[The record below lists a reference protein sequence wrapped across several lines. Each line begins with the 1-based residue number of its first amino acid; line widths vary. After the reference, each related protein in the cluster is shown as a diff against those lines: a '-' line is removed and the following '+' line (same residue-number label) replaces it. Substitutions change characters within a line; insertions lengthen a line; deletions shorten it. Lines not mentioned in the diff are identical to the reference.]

1 MPSHRDVRSR
11 WVDGEAAAFDVR
23 LYTSKERARVNGQR
37 TCLNVCQPF
46 RPTKLTL
53 RATASLSTATTLCR
67 GHVHRRLLSDGHA
80 HAELHDWPRVC
91 LLMEEE
97 RAARHA
103 HGLSRAR
110 YRSSEAPRPDPISTT
125 PHPQSILPKTATP
138 GWTGRGPRNGRE
150 HAPRIAK
157 PSVSCVA
164 QRERAFSAN
173 SDGEGT
179 YSASKPQ

>member
-1 MPSHRDVRSR
+1 M
-11 WVDGEAAAFDVR
+11 
-23 LYTSKERARVNGQR
+23 
-37 TCLNVCQPF
+37 
-46 RPTKLTL
+46 
-53 RATASLSTATTLCR
+53 CR
-67 GHVHRRLLSDGHA
+67 EHVHRRLLSDGHA

-138 GWTGRGPRNGRE
+138 GSGWTGGDRAMEGNMRHGSPSPAFHVSHSASARSLQTLTGRTIQRRSHSSPPNADEQWGAQHPSPKVGRTTNWSGPRVVGPSHGVNKYKECGGGR
-150 HAPRIAK
+150 
-157 PSVSCVA
+157 
-164 QRERAFSAN
+164 
-173 SDGEGT
+173 
-179 YSASKPQ
+179 